1 MARFINSVRG
11 FGVLG
16 SMTSPQRSEL
26 HSVLRPFNS
35 FTAVQERK
43 KKSLITVRLIFLG
56 GMIFIYLFIFFTV
69 LMKSLNSTFTELPPL
84 IGNKHAKQ
92 ATRSKSLTLSESCSV
107 ELLSPS
113 HIHHILHINVCRL
126 LSEGRQCCGRVLH
139 EHKKCIF
146 STS

>member
-43 KKSLITVRLIFLG
+43 KKKPYHRKADFFG
-56 GMIFIYLFIFFTV
+56 GDDFYLFIYFF
-69 LMKSLNSTFTELPPL
+69 
-84 IGNKHAKQ
+84 
-92 ATRSKSLTLSESCSV
+92 
-107 ELLSPS
+107 LL
-113 HIHHILHINVCRL
+113 
-126 LSEGRQCCGRVLH
+126 
-139 EHKKCIF
+139 F
-146 STS
+146 